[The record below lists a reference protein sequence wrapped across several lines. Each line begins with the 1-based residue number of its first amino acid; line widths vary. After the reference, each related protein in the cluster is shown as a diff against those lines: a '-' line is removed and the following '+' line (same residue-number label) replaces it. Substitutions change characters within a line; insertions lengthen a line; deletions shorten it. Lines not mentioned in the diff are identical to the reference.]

1 MGQQITVR
9 SRNERIAMFYFWK
22 WIRKNGLCFLGR
34 KRKHR
39 RCKHNWVCSIYLIY
53 QEYIWMLSS
62 EILSYVRY
70 KMSTLFSLWY
80 TLNSV
85 TMESILW
92 MFHSTETHSRVSY
105 HFPRSMPWKRRSKWG
120 RKRNGFSVFFHFLN
134 CLHIHIFLIWIS
146 LSFLYVLRIIY
157 LLRFWPFVYKS
168 YC

>member
-1 MGQQITVR
+1 
-9 SRNERIAMFYFWK
+9 MFYFWK

-157 LLRFWPFVYKS
+157 LLRFWQFVYKS